1 MLVDGVHRT
10 GALASDQQQAFK
22 KVLAELPQ
30 EKRFNHEKY
39 FLNDPLFDLFFV
51 SEGGQVRYC
60 LGIGRWRQM
69 PYFSLLDF
77 RNTQAETPFRRRDR
91 ELLNGLFERAFSEL
105 HAEGKFTY
113 IYATRVRPFPLRH
126 LKTSGDLAPVRGVP
140 VFDRY
145 DFAIEAE
152 VPVGAEP
159 QFPYQKA
166 LINLMSRSFDYWI
179 KRGTLKLSYMA
190 DYLPSLA
197 KEKP

>member
-1 MLVDGVHRT
+1 MLGEGTHRVST
-10 GALASDQQQAFK
+10 LKQEQREFLMHL
-22 KVLAELPQ
+22 LAELPQ

-39 FLNDPLFDLFFV
+39 FQNDPLFDLFFV
-51 SEGGQVRYC
+51 SERGQVRYC

-77 RNTQAETPFRRRDR
+77 RNTQSETPFRRRDR
-91 ELLNGLFERAFSEL
+91 ELLDGLFESAFREL
-105 HAEGKFTY
+105 HAEGKFTF
-113 IYATRVRPFPLRH
+113 IYATRVRPFPIRH
-126 LKTSGDLAPVRGVP
+126 LRASGDLAPVRGVP

-179 KRGTLKLSYMA
+179 KRGTLKLSYMS